1 MDVSNLR
8 KNHPKLLAYLEE
20 NGYSR
25 CHKDWF
31 KRCIKLA
38 LTDGASC
45 KIESYEQLYWHEV
58 EKRGYAEHA
67 PVRRTLKSVLGNV
80 WQFDKTGK
88 FPRWS
93 EPHGFMASPKDKD
106 LLSNQFHGIVNQF
119 KIDAKT
125 GGKREYTIKVE
136 SRAAI
141 CFLLHLQSRGK
152 FRIEEVCEKDVLS
165 FFFDGEKT
173 IRSRAYIDKVLPALK
188 AAVGMFGEPAADV
201 ISMLPKMPRARR
213 NYQYLRSDESAKIKA
228 VLHNDSSACNLLAKA
243 IVTIA
248 YYTGMRGTDIKA
260 LTLDNIDWDDDCI
273 HIMQSKTGEELQ
285 IPLTTSVGNA
295 LWDYITSH
303 RPRSPKEEILISDRR
318 PFIQLP
324 NLWHHIKKVFNE
336 ADVRRDGGRTGVR
349 IFRHHLATALL
360 AYETEAPVISSI
372 LGHTDPRSL
381 NPYLDADIE
390 HLRECALSIEQFPV
404 AEEAFML

>member
-106 LLSNQFHGIVNQF
+106 LLSNQFKDIVNQF
-119 KIDAKT
+119 KIDART

-152 FRIEEVCEKDVLS
+152 FRIEEVCERDVLS

-273 HIMQSKTGEELQ
+273 HIMQSKTGEELR

-303 RPRSPKEEILISDRR
+303 RPRSPKEEIWQCLMGLYHQPSSKE
-318 PFIQLP
+318 P
-324 NLWHHIKKVFNE
+324 E
-336 ADVRRDGGRTGVR
+336 GG
-349 IFRHHLATALL
+349 
-360 AYETEAPVISSI
+360 
-372 LGHTDPRSL
+372 
-381 NPYLDADIE
+381 NP
-390 HLRECALSIEQFPV
+390 HQ
-404 AEEAFML
+404 

>member
-1 MDVSNLR
+1 M
-8 KNHPKLLAYLEE
+8 
-20 NGYSR
+20 
-25 CHKDWF
+25 
-31 KRCIKLA
+31 
-38 LTDGASC
+38 
-45 KIESYEQLYWHEV
+45 
-58 EKRGYAEHA
+58 
-67 PVRRTLKSVLGNV
+67 LG
-80 WQFDKTGK
+80 G
-88 FPRWS
+88 
-93 EPHGFMASPKDKD
+93 
-106 LLSNQFHGIVNQF
+106 
-119 KIDAKT
+119 
-125 GGKREYTIKVE
+125 
-136 SRAAI
+136 
-141 CFLLHLQSRGK
+141 
-152 FRIEEVCEKDVLS
+152 
-165 FFFDGEKT
+165 
-173 IRSRAYIDKVLPALK
+173 
-188 AAVGMFGEPAADV
+188 PAADV

-273 HIMQSKTGEELQ
+273 HIMQSKTGEELR

-295 LWDYITSH
+295 LWDYVTSH
-303 RPRSPKEEILISDRR
+303 RPRSTKEEILVSDRR

-324 NLWHHIKKVFNE
+324 DLWHHIKKVFNE

-360 AYETEAPVISSI
+360 ANETEAPVISSI
-372 LGHTDPRSL
+372 LGHTDPMSL

-390 HLRECALSIEQFPV
+390 HLRECALSIEPYPV

>member
-106 LLSNQFHGIVNQF
+106 LLSNQFKDIVNQF
-119 KIDAKT
+119 KIDART

-165 FFFDGEKT
+165 FFF
-173 IRSRAYIDKVLPALK
+173 
-188 AAVGMFGEPAADV
+188 
-201 ISMLPKMPRARR
+201 
-213 NYQYLRSDESAKIKA
+213 
-228 VLHNDSSACNLLAKA
+228 
-243 IVTIA
+243 
-248 YYTGMRGTDIKA
+248 
-260 LTLDNIDWDDDCI
+260 
-273 HIMQSKTGEELQ
+273 
-285 IPLTTSVGNA
+285 SV
-295 LWDYITSH
+295 W
-303 RPRSPKEEILISDRR
+303 
-318 PFIQLP
+318 
-324 NLWHHIKKVFNE
+324 
-336 ADVRRDGGRTGVR
+336 
-349 IFRHHLATALL
+349 
-360 AYETEAPVISSI
+360 
-372 LGHTDPRSL
+372 
-381 NPYLDADIE
+381 
-390 HLRECALSIEQFPV
+390 
-404 AEEAFML
+404 